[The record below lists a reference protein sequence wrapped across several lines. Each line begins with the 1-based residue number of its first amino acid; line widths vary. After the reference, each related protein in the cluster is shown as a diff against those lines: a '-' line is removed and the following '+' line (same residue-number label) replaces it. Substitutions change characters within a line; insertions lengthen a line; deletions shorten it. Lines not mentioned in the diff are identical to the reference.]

1 MEDNSYAV
9 EQYCIVIASP
19 QYFSSKIKLLIDFG
33 KESGTNYDQQ
43 TDNEALNTM
52 TSLVDALN
60 YMSKKGWQLAS
71 SYTCN
76 DPTKGALQHY
86 MMRKKIR

>member
-60 YMSKKGWQLAS
+60 YMSKQGWQLIS
-71 SYTCN
+71 SYTYN
-76 DPTKGALQHY
+76 DPNKGSLQHY
-86 MMRKKIR
+86 MMRKKVR

>member
-71 SYTCN
+71 SYTYN

-86 MMRKKIR
+86 MMRKKVR